1 MRHWWKFLG
10 IGLLLFAT
18 VAGFWVPLTPALV
31 HVSPDRIAPGSVEV
45 AITGYNTR
53 FKLGYS
59 EVWLDNSGDLV
70 CATAVQALDATHLRA
85 KFNVPVGLQQGLTTI
100 VVDHTDD
107 GTLRMPEALWTE
119 GLGSGVTS
127 TPCRVLEKGDEHIA
141 VGFTFPNR
149 SILYESIR
157 NLHFHVPM
165 WFTMIAL
172 MGISVF
178 QSIKVLGSS
187 SLDQDLTAEMAVRI
201 GLVFCALGLIT
212 GALWARATWGAF
224 WTNDVKL
231 NGAAVTGL
239 IYVAYL
245 VLRGSVQDAHKRARL
260 SAIYNIFAFMLLVL
274 FLFVVPRLNAI
285 DSLHPGNGGNS
296 GFNDLDLDNRLRMIF
311 YPAVLGWILLGC
323 WMYDLRVRA
332 ARLANA
338 LDR

>member
-1 MRHWWKFLG
+1 MRNWWKFLG
-10 IGLLLFAT
+10 IGLLLFASI
-18 VAGFWVPLTPALV
+18 AALRVPLAPALV
-31 HVSPDRIAPGSVEV
+31 HVSPDRITPGPVEI
-45 AITGYNTR
+45 AITGYNTA
-53 FKLGYS
+53 FGEGAAVKLLNDGQQ
-59 EVWLDNSGDLV
+59 V
-70 CATAVQALDATHLRA
+70 CATSVSVRDASHLTARFEVPAGLKANLTDVAVDQLTYTGAL
-85 KFNVPVGLQQGLTTI
+85 F
-100 VVDHTDD
+100 
-107 GTLRMPEALWTE
+107 TE
-119 GLGSGVTS
+119 GLGNGIPPS
-127 TPCRVLEKGDEHIA
+127 TCPEPLATAE
-141 VGFTFPNR
+141 GFTFPNR

-178 QSIKVLGSS
+178 QSIKVLGSD
-187 SLDQDLTAEMAVRI
+187 SLERDLAAEMAARI
-201 GLVFCALGLIT
+201 GLVFCVLGLIT

-260 SAIYNIFAFMLLVL
+260 SAIYNIFAFILLVL

-296 GFNDLDLDNRLRMIF
+296 GFNDLDLDNRLRVIF
-311 YPAVLGWILLGC
+311 YPAVAGWILLGG
-323 WMYDLRVRA
+323 WMYDLRVRT
-332 ARLANA
+332 ARLANV